1 MASRPDLVLFMTD
14 QQRFDQVG
22 YESDGYF
29 ETPNIDALAEQGVLF
44 TNAYSGSTTC
54 VPARASLLTGL
65 YHHRVPTQV
74 NRLALRE
81 GFWTVARSLRTAGYE
96 TALIGKMHFAPVR
109 ADHGFETMR
118 LCEHVDPAE
127 AGSTDHPG
135 HEALDDYHDWLVA
148 QGLKDWRF
156 ESPKALADA
165 KSFVDTHRLFPYQ
178 REAHPTSWVASEAV
192 SFLEKRDRSRPLLL
206 IVSFPHPHAPYNPPA
221 PYDDLYDAADAVL
234 PTDGF
239 ELNDRLPFSFRMAM
253 EQGVGPFAPHR
264 LDHKGAEARRWL
276 TAVRSLVKHIDDAM
290 GEVLEHVDLARSVV
304 FFTSDHGDFAGHR
317 GMLKKV
323 PWIPF
328 DDLARVPLLVA
339 GFGVVPGRRL
349 SVLVHSCDFALTCL
363 DYGGVEMTPDLFDT
377 RSLRPLL
384 EDRASPADNDRL
396 LFCATSTAWPMVR
409 KGSLKYILERS
420 TGTAVLFDLDSDPD
434 ETTNVLDDPA
444 RRSVFKELSELLSS
458 ELQRGTP
465 KIEDLP
471 PADYGD
477 REESGA
483 FQLPLSLLLAT
494 PFPKVEPVARA
505 RWLIDH
511 VCAHAGL
518 EDLGATEM
526 LDMGCGATFTEGL
539 LDGALPVEK
548 YVGCDVSAELIQ
560 YLRDQVTDSR
570 FEYFHLAMSDSLYD
584 PNGPPLNVTD
594 PLPIDG
600 RTFDVITALSVFTH
614 LEPSRYRDLLR
625 VLRRFAKPDTVLLF
639 SLHIDEVTRGGHG
652 LIDGLARALAESET
666 EYIERISEE
675 MAAGSGET
683 GREPF
688 RDMDPRQPLR
698 WMLYS
703 RPYASALIEG
713 TGWKVEGLYPPHRH
727 IQHHFVC
734 TPD

>member
-1 MASRPDLVLFMTD
+1 MAIRPDLVLFVTD

-22 YESDGYF
+22 YESGGYF
-29 ETPNIDALAEQGVLF
+29 ETPNIDALAEQGVVF
-44 TNAYSGSTTC
+44 ANAYSGSTTC

-81 GFWTVARSLRTAGYE
+81 GFWTIARSLRTAGYE

-148 QGLKDWRF
+148 HGLPDWRV
-156 ESPKALADA
+156 EKPDE
-165 KSFVDTHRLFPYQ
+165 KSRVDTHHLFPYP
-178 REAHPTSWVASEAV
+178 REAHPTSWVASETV

-221 PYDDLYDAADAVL
+221 PYDELYDAADALV

-239 ELNDRLPFSFRMAM
+239 EQNDRLPFSFRVAM
-253 EQGVGPFAPHR
+253 EDGVGPFAPHR
-264 LDHKGAEARRWL
+264 LDHNEAEARRWL
-276 TAVRSLVKHIDDAM
+276 TAVRSLVRHIDDAM
-290 GEVLEHVDLARSVV
+290 GEVLEHIDLVRSVV

-328 DDLARVPLLVA
+328 DDLARVPLVVA
-339 GFGVVPGRRL
+339 GLGVVGGRRL
-349 SVLVHSCDFALTCL
+349 NALVHSCDFALTCL
-363 DYGGVEMTPDLFDT
+363 DYAGVKVTPDLFDT

-384 EDRASPADNDRL
+384 EDRAGPADNDRL

-409 KGSLKYILERS
+409 KGAFKYVLERS
-420 TGTAVLFDLDSDPD
+420 TGSAVLFDLGTDPN

-444 RRSVFKELSELLSS
+444 NRLVVKDLSESLSS
-458 ELQRGTP
+458 ELQRGIP

-471 PADYGD
+471 PADLGD
-477 REESGA
+477 REKAGA
-483 FQLPLSLLLAT
+483 FQVPLSLLLAT
-494 PFPKVEPVARA
+494 PFPKGEPMAQA

-511 VCAHAGL
+511 VCGHAGL
-518 EDLGATEM
+518 EDLGDTEM
-526 LDMGCGATFTEGL
+526 LDVGCGATFTEGL
-539 LDGALPVEK
+539 LDGALPVKK
-548 YVGCDVSAELIQ
+548 YVGCDVSAELIR
-560 YLRDQVTDSR
+560 YLGDQVTDAR
-570 FEYFHLAMSDSLYD
+570 FEYFHLPMSYD
-584 PNGPPLNVTD
+584 ANCPPLKATN

-614 LEPSRYRDLLR
+614 LEPSRYRDLLQL
-625 VLRRFAKPDTVLLF
+625 LRRFAKPDTVLLF
-639 SLHIDEVTRGGHG
+639 SLHIDEVTESGYG
-652 LIDGLARALAESET
+652 LIDGVARALAEAES

-675 MAAGSGET
+675 MAAGSGAN
-683 GREPF
+683 PF
-688 RDMDPRQPLR
+688 RDMDPRHPLR
-698 WMLYS
+698 WALYA
-703 RPYASALIEG
+703 RPYASALIEEA
-713 TGWKVEGLYPPHRH
+713 GWRVEGLYPPHRH